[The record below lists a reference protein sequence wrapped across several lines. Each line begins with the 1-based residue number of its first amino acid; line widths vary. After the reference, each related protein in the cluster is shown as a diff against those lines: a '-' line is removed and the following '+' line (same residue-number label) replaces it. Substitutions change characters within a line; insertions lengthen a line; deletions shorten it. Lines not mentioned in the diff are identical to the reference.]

1 MAQFKRIFVVAV
13 AAAFLAACAVDA
25 SMVKM
30 MQPAGSEFSQSLHKG
45 YVTIGEM
52 EQKEVVSVRGAGQGG
67 DISKVNYHTGIAEGV
82 RRAILRLEN
91 EAGAAMGLHDSD
103 GVTQEQLEEMMV

>member
-1 MAQFKRIFVVAV
+1 
-13 AAAFLAACAVDA
+13 
-25 SMVKM
+25 M
-30 MQPAGSEFSQSLHKG
+30 MNQEQQDRNLRYQRDFFTNPTFDEVIALLR
-45 YVTIGEM
+45 EM

-103 GVTQEQLEEMMV
+103 GVTQEQLEEMIV

>member
-1 MAQFKRIFVVAV
+1 MLDQRV
-13 AAAFLAACAVDA
+13 
-25 SMVKM
+25 
-30 MQPAGSEFSQSLHKG
+30 QGSDMNQEQQDRNLRYQRDFFTNPTFDEVIVLLR
-45 YVTIGEM
+45 EM

-91 EAGAAMGLHDSD
+91 EAGAAMGLHDGD
-103 GVTQEQLEEMMV
+103 GVTQEQLEEMMA